1 MKKLTRILLVVLTL
15 TIVATS
21 VAGCEFTDKIT
32 SWIDKVYDYIV
43 TGCVHEGGAATC
55 TEKAI
60 CSLCGQP
67 YGKPLGHTPEAIPG
81 VEPSCTESG
90 ITEGSRCAVCGEILE
105 SQKPLSPL
113 GHSFGEWEVT
123 TPATC
128 TTDGERKS
136 TCSTCGETR
145 TEVIKANGHTEVVDT
160 GKPAT
165 CTENG
170 LTDGK
175 HCSVCNTVIVA
186 QQTIPKTQH
195 EYEKEVTA
203 PKCLEQGYTTYTCK
217 HCGDTYTSDY
227 KKPTGHTFG
236 EWEVTTPATCTAEGV
251 QTRKCSCGATET
263 MPIAKKAHSYTTV
276 VTAPTCTEMGYTTHT
291 CTCGDSYKSD
301 YKSATGHSF
310 GTWVVTTQ
318 PTCTAEGVQSRSC
331 THKGCKATE
340 TMPVGAKGHNYV
352 KNTGL
357 SKTANCTEAG
367 YDYYKC
373 TGCDDHY
380 TTNYTPAKGHSF
392 TGSNKKCDNCD
403 YERGCQHP
411 NKETITGTPATCTT
425 TGLTAGEKCKDC
437 GEIIT
442 AQTTIP
448 ALGHDFKSTG
458 GKVVTDPTCTDA
470 GYTTYT
476 CQRTGCTHSY
486 KSDYT
491 SATGHDWGNWSTKTP
506 ATCTTD
512 GEETR
517 TCGNCSATDTRTIGA
532 SGHDCEKD
540 AALSKAPTCTEVG
553 YDYYKCKNCDHNYKD
568 NYQQPLGHEV
578 VWTQT
583 KAPTCTEEGTIT
595 GVCTREGCTESTG
608 LSATVAALGH
618 KGGTATC
625 KTQATCTVCGNKYGE
640 LNSSNHEGTVDT
652 TTWCHDATNHWNQYT
667 CCGAHAN
674 ESAHSVGEHG
684 TAAGCETNAV
694 CGTCGRQFG
703 EPNGHT
709 PVDGLHDDGEGKHYQ
724 ECENCDKHLN
734 ATAHTYA
741 ETWSKDG
748 TNHWHECECGAKK
761 DVTAHSYTNG
771 LCLCGALQ
779 PKTLRIETKA
789 DLLAFRDA
797 VNGGNT
803 YVGYTI
809 YLINDIDLDGIDFG
823 GIGNTTINGWGPDT
837 SFGGRFMG
845 LDHTVSNFTISV
857 FDDPEGND
865 TAGFFNS
872 VSDSAEIHN
881 LTISNATI
889 NSTHYAGGIVGYAN
903 CVIITNSKVTN
914 VTLTSTPQKK
924 ADGTYDNGDKV
935 GGIIGYVSG
944 GGSIEQ
950 CEVSKVT
957 IKGYRDIGGIA
968 GCVELI
974 NILQC
979 HVDNTEDGKVKIE
992 VNGAHDYK
1000 NNGTVQSKYNAGNF
1014 VGRNNLIG
1022 NGNINQCTGSAEI
1035 TYINLACKH
1044 TNKETITG
1052 TPATC
1057 TDSGLTDGEKCK
1069 DCGEILT
1076 EQTTIPALGHSY
1088 DKSTGWIAEVPA
1100 TCTNEG
1106 TLGHYHCTRCNN
1118 DFDVD
1123 DKKLESLTINKL
1135 NHTYDQK
1142 VATSDHLASSAT
1154 CEAKAKYYYSCT
1166 CGANGTNTFEDGD
1179 YAAHTVG
1186 TWADEIPAKCDAI
1199 GTKGHYVCSVCGK
1212 NLDSDKTTVLDSLTI
1227 DKDPT
1232 NHSGTLGS
1240 ATGVV
1245 GGYVS
1250 DAEEHWQVWSCCEA
1264 TTTKTAHTYDTDG
1277 KCVCGRVSHVHSF
1290 GDWIDEV
1297 PATCTAVGTK
1307 AHKTCSGCGKHFDD
1321 KGNEI
1326 TDLDI
1331 AIDADAH
1338 TLVAVS
1344 GVTGLFHCNGCGKDF
1359 KSKTSWELLTD
1370 GSKLKAGVQIIITA
1384 SGENN
1389 YALGTQS
1396 GTYRAK
1402 VDIDKSNIANSISDG
1417 MLITIKDGASAGT
1430 FALYDDT
1437 SKYIY
1442 ADGDKKIKNKEALD
1456 STGSWHITISG
1467 DIATIRCADSNYSDY
1482 YLKYNAS
1489 SPRFTIY
1496 TSEQT
1501 SISIYIK
1508 NIEYDEVAEH
1518 VCADNV
1524 TGATCTADG
1533 TCSVC
1538 GRTVE
1543 NSKTPHV
1550 YVDHFCT
1557 CGAEQPKMYL
1567 ATSANWRESGAWF
1580 AAYFWSS
1587 TDQAW
1592 EKMTD
1597 DDLDGV
1603 YECYIPEGMT
1613 QVIILRKNPENKN
1626 FDWDGEWGRVSD
1638 QTLPTNGNNCYK
1650 VINWNDEGSGWI
1662 TFNGGIWVV
1671 GTINA
1676 TNPWDIGD
1684 DRLMTFDST
1693 TNLWTLVYNN
1703 VAAGTYEIKS
1713 KDSIDNWYGTADGNN
1728 ISVTVPGDHAKVTVT
1743 FSISGGVN
1751 VSVEAHVHDWTWVT
1765 TDTTHK
1771 QTCLCE
1777 DVQKEGSH
1785 SYTNGLC
1792 ECGAIDPNYY
1802 FPKNISDL
1810 GTLDDGTQVEF
1821 TGTVVKI
1828 DYDWKNNCMS
1838 VYVADSEGN
1847 RFYIYKLA
1855 TQVALCDVIT
1865 VKGEIDTY
1873 NSSKQIASGATAT
1886 IAATKGHDWA
1896 DATCSLPKTC
1906 KVCDATDGDALGHNY
1921 VGGVCSRCDD
1931 VEGKETTVTVK
1942 IGDYAT
1948 ANGWTKNSKYTSVT
1962 LDSNITATA
1971 SGGGNT
1977 GTYNTQWRMYQ
1988 SSNSTLTISAAGGK
2002 TIVSV
2007 KITYEKSNSGTLTYN
2022 GSNISSGTSVDVNAN
2037 SITFDVA
2044 RTGSGTNGQVRIT
2057 AIEVVYK

>member
-21 VAGCEFTDKIT
+21 VASCEFTDKIT

-136 TCSTCGETR
+136 TCSTCGETH
-145 TEVIKANGHTEVVDT
+145 TEIIKANGHTEVVDT

-251 QTRKCSCGATET
+251 Q
-263 MPIAKKAHSYTTV
+263 
-276 VTAPTCTEMGYTTHT
+276 
-291 CTCGDSYKSD
+291 
-301 YKSATGHSF
+301 
-310 GTWVVTTQ
+310 
-318 PTCTAEGVQSRSC
+318 SRSC

-403 YERGCQHP
+403 YERGCQHT

-458 GKVVTDPTCTDA
+458 GKVVTNPTCTEA

-491 SATGHDWGNWSTKTP
+491 SATGHDWGDWSTKTP

-540 AALSKAPTCTEVG
+540 ATLSKAPTCTEVG

-568 NYQQPLGHEV
+568 NYQQPLGHKV

-652 TTWCHDATNHWNQYT
+652 TTWYHDATNHWNQYT

-674 ESAHSVGEHG
+674 ETAHSVGEHG

-734 ATAHTYA
+734 ATAHIYA

-823 GIGNTTINGWGPDT
+823 GIGNTTINGWGPNT
-837 SFGGRFMG
+837 SFGGTFMG
-845 LDHTVSNFTISV
+845 LDHTVSNFTISA

-935 GGIIGYVSG
+935 GGIIGYASG
-944 GGSIEQ
+944 GGNIWQ

-1106 TLGHYHCTRCNN
+1106 TLGHYHCTRCNE
-1118 DFDVD
+1118 DFDAD
-1123 DKKLESLTINKL
+1123 DKELESLTINKL

-1166 CGANGTNTFEDGD
+1166 CGANGTNTFEYGD

-1186 TWADEIPAKCDAI
+1186 TWVDEIPAKCDVT

-1240 ATGVV
+1240 ATGVE
-1245 GGYVS
+1245 GGYAS
-1250 DAEEHWQVWSCCEA
+1250 DAEGHWQVWSCCGV
-1264 TTTKTAHTYDTDG
+1264 TTTKTAHDYGTTG
-1277 KCVCGRVSHVHSF
+1277 SCVCGRVSHVHSF

-1297 PATCTAVGTK
+1297 PATCVATGTK

-1321 KGNEI
+1321 KDNEI

-1331 AIDADAH
+1331 AIDTDAH

-1344 GVTGLFHCNGCGKDF
+1344 GVTGLFHCDGCGKDF
-1359 KSKTSWELLTD
+1359 KLDSSKTSWKLLTD
-1370 GSKLKAGVQIIITA
+1370 VSKLTAGSKIIIVAADSDCALSTTQNDNNRGQAAITKNSDGTVTISDSVQIITVET
-1384 SGENN
+1384 GN
-1389 YALGTQS
+1389 
-1396 GTYRAK
+1396 
-1402 VDIDKSNIANSISDG
+1402 
-1417 MLITIKDGASAGT
+1417 KDGT
-1430 FALYDDT
+1430 FAFNVGSGYLYAASSSKNYLKTETNLSNNSSWLIDVT
-1437 SKYIY
+1437 SK
-1442 ADGDKKIKNKEALD
+1442 GV
-1456 STGSWHITISG
+1456 
-1467 DIATIRCADSNYSDY
+1467 ATIKAQGSNTRNLLRHNSGSKIFSCYS
-1482 YLKYNAS
+1482 S
-1489 SPRFTIY
+1489 SQN
-1496 TSEQT
+1496 SQEDV
-1501 SISIYIK
+1501 SIYIQ
-1508 NIEYDEVAEH
+1508 ILGYTEVAEH

-1567 ATSANWRESGAWF
+1567 ATSANWREAGAWF

-1587 TDQAW
+1587 TGQAW

-1626 FDWDGEWGRVSD
+1626 FDFDGEWGRVSD

-1676 TNPWDIGD
+1676 TDPWDIGD

-1728 ISVTVPGDHAKVTVT
+1728 ISVTVPGDHSKVTVT
-1743 FSISGGVN
+1743 FSISDGVN

-1777 DVQKEGSH
+1777 DVQNEGSH

-1792 ECGAIDPNYY
+1792 ICGAIDPNYY

-1821 TGTVVKI
+1821 TGTVVEI
-1828 DYDWKNNCMS
+1828 DYAWKNNCMS

-1906 KVCDATDGDALGHNY
+1906 KVCGATDGDALGHNY
-1921 VGGVCSRCDD
+1921 VDGVCSTCGEEENPATKYTYTFTEKVFDANNQSKKLGTISWTLAGD
-1931 VEGKETTVTVK
+1931 GGYWGNDKNKGQQFGSKSSPYKTLTLTSDTEVNKVTKIVVNACMGSSGDETNMTVTVGGVQ
-1942 IGDYAT
+1942 IGSTVNIKSAT
-1948 ANGWTKNSKYTSVT
+1948 
-1962 LDSNITATA
+1962 TATDFTFTSEEPL
-1971 SGGGNT
+1971 SGEVVIT
-1977 GTYNTQWRMYQ
+1977 ITQTN
-1988 SSNSTLTISAAGGK
+1988 SNKLKALYIKTIS
-2002 TIVSV
+2002 I
-2007 KITYEKSNSGTLTYN
+2007 N
-2022 GSNISSGTSVDVNAN
+2022 
-2037 SITFDVA
+2037 
-2044 RTGSGTNGQVRIT
+2044 Q
-2057 AIEVVYK
+2057 